1 VPNSEASTPLADPQV
16 TVLVMSLCFIG
27 FVTVLHAG
35 AKVLSF
41 RKS

>member
-1 VPNSEASTPLADPQV
+1 VPNSEASTRLADPQV